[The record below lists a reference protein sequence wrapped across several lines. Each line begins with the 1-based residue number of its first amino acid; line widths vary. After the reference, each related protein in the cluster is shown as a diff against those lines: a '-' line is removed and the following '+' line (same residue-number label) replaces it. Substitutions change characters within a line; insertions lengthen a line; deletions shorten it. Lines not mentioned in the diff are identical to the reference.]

1 MTDYDR
7 RVTTANDGVQSR
19 NECRESSTLSV
30 DFIGNGRRAWVDSDR
45 CLRLELSELAE
56 VVSRVDSSLA
66 MTWTN
71 RNNNAS

>member
-1 MTDYDR
+1 MKVRLYR
-7 RVTTANDGVQSR
+7 LILLVMGVAR
-19 NECRESSTLSV
+19 
-30 DFIGNGRRAWVDSDR
+30 VDSDR

-71 RNNNAS
+71 RNNNTS